1 MTDKIEQV
9 YNAYKADG
17 ATKAASLQQF
27 KNWMYG
33 DNYRRGIYNDLRE
46 QGANVGTFEHFSQ
59 ALGYRAKSNVAKAA
73 SNYVAPQKGYTIDTS
88 DYDPKVPNSIA
99 RVTAGDRQGVLD
111 ETYLQR
117 LNNKRT
123 RKVQGAVGIEKQ
135 TGAQQN
141 IGFDEKNRLK
151 ITRDDYKPLY
161 RKKGKGFNSETMT
174 DLGNGVVAD
183 YSADDETGS
192 TLSIPRTDKKLN
204 DDVSRAAE
212 ELNKQIVEENA
223 KKIDAK
229 NAEAWGNELKGS
241 QIGSAAGG
249 ELMGLSIVK
258 SANQKY
264 GSSASAK
271 EVLQQIVN
279 GFVSDRAKQLVAKK
293 ASQLGVE
300 PDALWQQMLYG
311 VEKAVRDRYVEREMP
326 KNDFEYVMRGISNSI
341 IGNMGKRMAL
351 GAGDRDIISEGEQK
365 YADLVE
371 KRANEQGLWS
381 GASAAKYGNIA
392 TGMATDALAFAGAG
406 KAAGATMDIVG
417 KGLNIIT
424 KTPLGKS
431 LLGRV
436 VGTSAS
442 ELTKKYGA
450 EGAARILNFVGNN
463 QSVVGTLLTNGLKG
477 TVQSGLTLGNY
488 GAVQYMTGEGYDKLA
503 KGEGGWWAGLGD
515 SYWGQ
520 FKTGLKFGAVG
531 AVGGAVGRGVGIT
544 GTEASILQKVK
555 HGLTKATVSTGA
567 FVAESLAFRTDQMAE
582 EWARDNKIDFVDNL
596 VQGACENLT
605 IKLSGGHLG
614 QFRPKNI
621 IRGMLMSGK
630 DARITLNDAEKR
642 EFLSNTNAKSFQAA
656 CEALNPDHKTE
667 AERGEEGNKKSSFG
681 DGEKNDAVDKM
692 KNFLED
698 PNISLRTRQKVA
710 AALGGVISKSV
721 PRVTMTSITPNG
733 KGKYTVKS
741 YSRDNEL
748 LSVDE
753 FNSKEKA
760 EAKKQEIL
768 DRRADTDFK
777 NKYVGAMHNLTQ
789 EDKKWV
795 LEEAAKELGYSS
807 VAEWEVYNALDKA
820 RGEDNPEKQKEVVER
835 KMAERRGMR
844 AKAVL
849 DIQREVNEEYGVD
862 IDEVMGK
869 DPTIRKRNERGAI
882 EEFSRRLNE
891 VVVDKD
897 DAEQQAEIASQSGAE
912 IAEQADVNN
921 SEEFT
926 EASKQVNDRLNA
938 ATGTWMEIVKNN
950 PDIEDYMKNN
960 PDTDIMEMRE
970 MFGDEVADAYLELS
984 NAQAAKDGF
993 MNQTGQKIEAE
1004 VQSQVTQSIFQG
1016 KINGEEDKENV
1027 YLLTAGNG
1035 QSWTL
1040 VGGDVEIGEYG
1051 SVKVKDDGGVAIV
1064 RDENGNTVQLTN
1076 LEGLKAQRISL
1087 EEYSN
1092 TIRTTLQEQKTQEI
1106 QASERQL
1113 QTGKQSETPQAPKQP
1128 NKPSEPEPSDN
1139 GEGRAKGPVYK
1150 VDYDHPEKSIY
1161 VEDKVDGS
1169 EEVESKFGEKE
1180 GKWDKAGGV
1189 WDRLNGWGEKNGLY
1203 YYKYNN
1209 VSNGYRVLW
1218 FKDKPSEEQK
1228 KLIARIID
1236 VVNSAN
1242 GYGYSRIAND
1252 ILNVLSGK
1260 TLSDDVKD
1268 AVIDCE
1274 QVRKEI
1280 ISKNPITEEEIEK
1293 WGEYDGVDEF
1303 AKEENRTIRL
1313 AIDYLRGDKIGED
1326 ARSAYCNVVQ
1336 PRSLYKGT
1344 PQGDADNKGATNK
1357 GRPSRL
1363 DRRINI
1369 DKRKEDGEHNFYG
1382 DKSTNS
1388 TRDFDDRIESEYLDD
1403 YKGVVDND
1411 GYYVV
1416 EGNHHIC
1423 LGYQVDKSGHGYAN
1437 LDIRLW
1443 RKPTQAEIDEIIT
1456 QYNNGELNGSGEEI
1470 AKRVDAIMNTPDSLL
1485 RDGYKEYVES
1495 PKGGNPPAD
1504 GNNPPKGGNPP
1515 ADGGEKMQFRDGTDV
1530 PMTEDGEPDFGKMTP
1545 EHGAELYKDTFGDDA
1560 EKMVDDEVKV
1570 AEKELKVA
1578 ERMKISGKSWSEK
1591 TASKKAKDAAIEAA
1605 RKKLEQANAIKKAM
1619 TAQKIADGMGNNGV
1633 GEVGQDGDTNERT
1646 ARAKQRFETAPK
1658 AKGRHGSITLPS
1670 GEEIDGTYYVV
1681 SADGLTPT
1689 HDPFNHFGKHPD
1701 APVDTEGRTL
1711 NDRDYEHDGEAQNT
1725 VLKHG
1730 SEYNG
1735 LAVDNVPVVLS
1746 NGLVV
1751 SGNERT
1757 MAGQIAAKN
1766 GTDKAYNEK
1775 LRKNAEGYGIKPE
1788 ELDGIEN
1795 GRLIF
1800 VPDKDM
1806 PYTTETFRK
1815 FNKPTEKRQGG
1826 TETAIANSKT
1836 LKPEE
1841 IGAIISEI
1849 EGSGSLEALF
1859 NNPKATTDLFKTLV
1873 EKGVIGQNEIAG
1885 YVDDQGKIS
1894 VEGKE
1899 LVKNLLI
1906 GAVFK
1911 PETIRMMGNDS
1922 ALKTKVVSGIRAI
1935 TENMKLGEYSLKEE
1949 IDEAVKLLAEA
1960 RSHNMKVDELL
1971 RQQDAFGQNASER
1984 YSNMA
1989 QAIAQALEGS
1999 TTLFRD
2005 LVREYNDVA
2014 SQRNTGEGNLFGEAQ
2029 SKEDFVKEF
2038 VESSRILKE
2047 NSLKTYGTEEE
2058 HPEGKGEDNVPN
2070 NAEPAKEGEGKRSA
2084 GAAKQ
2089 AAGRGVKKGEQPE
2102 HPAGGE
2108 TPTYEKTAREK
2119 YIEEHPITEEQ
2130 IDATDAS
2137 DARKEAAK
2145 SYLRGEDD
2153 SSLAKAAYRSVY
2165 SKIKTDKPDKPSEP
2179 PASGG
2184 GAVTEGP
2191 ESQAPTKP
2199 NKHRERRNVSREP
2212 EGESKPKGGKER
2224 KPQSEAPAG
2233 AKEKLS
2239 RIKAIEAR
2247 LKAAKSKGKE
2257 DDSPFDFYNV
2267 DVLTDEQND
2276 IMLEYIEA
2284 GADLSYELLKDGA
2297 VKSKEDF
2304 KNFMRENL
2312 GEGLKDAT
2320 GYSDKDVDDLFED
2333 LWNWKYKNPETKE
2346 TKRISDWAKD
2356 FGVTDNEPIN
2366 NENNE
2371 EEGNKVGTGNV
2382 VVEKPKGSIPKPG
2395 GAGNGGGAV
2404 EPTNGHGSAG
2414 NDSGTSRNGNG
2425 GHYRP
2430 SARHTANERG
2440 GENNGTLQGGTKS
2453 GENGAELPHGGGGS
2467 KGANSSG
2474 KTGDVLPGV
2483 GRNALASIEKE
2494 KVPYQSPSDPWNKHA
2509 IGSVIP
2515 SGIASSVKK
2524 AFDKL
2529 VKEVKKN
2536 VTDFVRDELGY
2547 SSNEEMF
2554 GGLSSEQV
2562 DSVALAIHSMKKGKS
2577 FIIGDQTGVG
2587 KGRQAASLIRWAKKN
2602 GKKVI
2607 FVTESSK
2614 LFSDMYGDIQ
2624 DIGSE
2629 YMPFTINNDAEA
2641 NITDR
2646 NGKVVVR
2653 HPNAQTL
2660 NALFKS
2666 GTYELPK
2673 DRNGK
2678 QYDLLMMT
2686 YTQGS
2691 VTDKDKLEWI
2701 RQYAK
2706 DAIIVMDESHN
2717 ASGAS
2722 TRGKF
2727 FSELIDNAAG
2737 VTFLSATYAKRPD
2750 NMMIYAQRSSLA
2762 DVNMSR
2768 RALIEAI
2775 KQYGV
2780 PMQEILAD
2788 GLFGS
2793 GEMIRR
2799 ERDMT
2804 GVKTKWLK
2812 PEEMYDKA
2820 SMDKTRHTSDKT
2832 MELVNNIIDFQR
2844 TYVNPIVAAYEKE
2857 LAQQNA
2863 TAAKMGAPM
2872 IHYANTSYA
2881 SQVSNIVN
2889 LTVYGLKA
2897 KKAAEM
2903 AIEQIKAGKKPVI
2916 AVENT
2921 MGSYVNDIEGS
2932 VASADFGRIFDKGI
2946 KFALRYTMFQTAK
2959 GADGQY
2965 RKVKGSEQVFDAYDE
2980 LPDAGRRALDLIRKQ
2995 IETYLGDTNIE
3006 QLSLS
3011 PIDMVKRM
3019 IAEAGYN
3026 CGEITGRTKQ
3036 LVKNEDGSYSAAS
3049 LSIKKKEAANRFNG
3063 GSAEAPLPENEQYDA
3078 LILNTAGATGISL
3091 HASAKFGNTKQRTM
3105 IILQPSRDV
3114 NTEVQMRG
3122 RIDRTGQLHRGE
3134 YYYLTSPV
3142 PAEQK
3147 SIMMLKQKLASLD
3160 ANSVGTEEVSSN
3172 RVEAED
3178 MDNKYGNEVAKEF
3191 LLDHLSDINNQLE
3204 TGQCLTFDNK
3214 TRSWVAPDNLL
3225 YGLLKGIQR
3234 LDCETQEFVI
3244 NELATRYKDKIDYLN
3259 QNGINDLK
3267 STTLNLEAVTDTSEI
3282 FIKGKDEKSPNVFA
3296 HNTKIERV
3304 EVNVLKKP
3312 LRSSDMQDRIKK
3324 YGAYDEN
3331 GKLDPT
3337 YSDGIDQSLEEY
3349 RRARIG
3355 ERQKKLD
3362 AALDALVEKQKEIYP
3377 KNEAETD
3384 EEYEAR
3390 MQRVPAVKEMKQ
3402 KNENTINQLRTDLGK
3417 QASAVS
3423 KAAIYLKPGMPC
3435 FVPLTDAIDE
3445 GAAMSYGRFLGFEKS
3460 KDGNPRSYK
3469 AVFAVKDSRAVIS
3482 ISCVNSEQVIRNI
3495 IENSRDMELREIT
3508 KNKDTGDQYS
3518 WYEPEYQKTVD
3529 TWWDSKIPKNTNRQH
3544 RYMITGNILQAC
3556 GSLGK
3561 YKGQIVT
3568 FTRRNPETGE
3578 VTLERGMLLA
3588 ENFDPEN
3595 FKVRTAV
3602 TKNDVWNRYDEIE
3615 DKASNITA
3623 SRQGDTL
3630 VVTFKKQKGEKLVN
3644 HPVLQDTEL
3653 AAIALKAGDGTA
3665 YSKGRNTISM
3675 SFAEKNA
3682 EKALELL
3689 YKNHSFTKEKYFV
3702 MPDSKDKPDRIVR
3715 TDKPAKEVIE
3725 ELKAKYGRSKWEV
3738 AENINRML
3746 KRYRMDVNNE
3756 ELKSKIA
3763 EAVQLRQAYYR
3774 EEYAQGSIS
3783 KLGWEVLIYD
3793 ERIRQLSDQMEN
3805 AESDAALR
3813 DYKQARER
3821 IYNIRAAVIEEIESR
3836 GEGKGTPLHLEQGQ
3850 WTAKKAKDLFDKL
3863 NTDEESK
3870 RIMDKVFEKIKDLE
3884 IQVVLNEKIESS
3896 VGGRAAGNV
3905 IEYNWKYLN
3914 AEYLPDQAKANTIL
3928 HEMIHTVT
3936 AYADHL
3942 VEQGMEHMLKP
3953 EMVEAINDLHS
3964 ILNAIKDQDIFK
3976 HDGARQYGLAN
3987 VREMLAEAGSNESFR
4002 ADLKKAGLWTRMLDG
4017 ILRFFGIERSGA
4029 KKTNAY
4035 DSVMTRLEDLI
4046 EGFNEDTW
4054 RKTYAGTMYGGYSEQ
4069 KHTPSSVRFRTSEE
4083 LNNEYGDRWA
4093 NEQTNED
4100 GRHTTQVK
4108 NTINSYKK
4116 FGDWVKKDSSG
4127 KHVDVLDASSGLGL
4141 GTQWM
4146 RENGMTVDDVEPFPS
4161 RDREKPTFESYDAID
4176 KKYDYIISNAVLNVI
4191 PDDWR
4196 ANVLHDMA
4204 SKLKDGGKLVI
4215 NVRGAQSIKAQGTEG
4230 KTRITLDDPSE
4241 ILVLR
4246 PDGSIKA
4253 YQKGFTKEELKKWC
4267 EKELGNGYSVEIA
4280 NNKNAGGSYDTAV
4293 VVTKNNGNVR
4303 YRKIFLKEGETE
4315 ESKRAWKAWKVG
4327 KGLSTEVRIE
4337 HFASDVENPEVRAAL
4352 ERGEKVKG
4360 WYDIK
4365 TGKVHLYYP
4374 NITDKYD
4381 AQKTVVHEVIGHK
4394 GMRGL
4399 LGEEGYKDMMRR
4411 IYTHMSDAEVSEV
4424 NRRMMQNGWDF
4435 YTAMD
4440 EYVADKAEDTVW
4452 NPEAASLWENVR
4464 HYVTEAI
4471 QKAGYRI
4478 TPNVNDVKY
4487 WLWESKRGLK
4497 GGGAYT
4503 EMKRS
4508 SLLWKLDN
4516 TKPSL
4521 EEMISEDY
4529 KPGET
4534 HDSEKEEAIR
4544 YRKDTLDPQKDDT
4557 PLQSGTKTAIE
4568 TELASKGSKRIECW
4582 VDDKHGLKVVQ
4593 QHLGEGIKGGLDASI
4608 DPYHGAIAQSSIVR
4622 EKQHQLQNG
4631 EIKKMDDEIRNC
4643 TLKLG
4648 GGRRAYE
4655 DLNIYAYVKSG
4666 LERNRVLYVRD
4677 VAGRVDQQ
4685 VQKINKEIVKANPK
4699 MGKLTIKGVEEYRD
4713 VFHAEKSQLDADL
4726 RAGKI
4731 NMHQYCDKMDKF
4743 IADHRFNYDGIA
4755 EHAPYIDELNKW
4767 YEENVAQ
4774 KYDPDTNDYSGIMS
4788 IEQFQVNGGTPNDAL
4803 IDHVM
4808 QIENTLGKESVDKLW
4823 DSVNGV
4829 TSVSLKNSYEYQN
4842 IDKAAYN
4849 RASSMFTFYLPM
4861 RGWKA
4866 DTMEDSYTY
4875 MRAGL
4880 GSKGGSELRHAKG
4893 RTTLASSPFGT
4904 ACSLANNSISRGED
4918 NRNKQRLYRLVYRW
4932 IKEHTTTDNEGNSRL
4947 TEEAPV
4953 MISDVWYEKR
4963 SDPATGDE
4971 YWEAVSPDIK
4981 PGDSPAEI
4989 RSKVENFQAT
4999 MEAAEALGNAKRTAQ
5014 HGVFDK
5020 HFDINA
5026 HKDEHIV
5033 YVNIGGRQKM
5043 IIFPGNPRAA
5053 QAINGDLKSDKGT
5066 SKLMRGM
5073 AAMFTSYNITFS
5085 ATNTSRD
5092 TVFANNNVAVR
5103 ESREYWLKFTNNQ
5116 RALLGG
5122 MIKGILALNAP
5133 KLRGAYFEMW
5143 NRYKNGVPPRNER
5156 ERYFKEF
5163 MENGGKTGF
5172 VTTKTIK
5179 DFETAIRKNAT
5190 EKRPFGVGA
5199 KEIFKAVPDIIEA
5212 MNERA
5217 ENLNRFAAY
5226 LTSRQVG
5233 RSIMRSVQDAKEV
5246 STNFNRRG
5254 AGSATFKDDIDAGKW
5269 EKFNGWLYDHSKSC
5283 YLFFNAGMQSLALL
5297 SYNIKHHPVRTAAY
5311 TVAVPMI
5318 FSSAIV
5324 PLVNAFLATS
5334 VWGEDDGDVYS
5345 NLPEWD
5351 RRNNLCLY
5359 AGKGKWVKVPLPI
5372 EIRAFYGLGDC
5383 ALGMI
5388 NGNYESTKTP
5398 AVDVLSQL
5406 TQALPLDFMG
5416 EGGDAIGAMLPDVM
5430 KPGYH
5435 IVSNKDW
5442 TGKPLYKRSRWNTYE
5457 PEWQKQF
5464 KGEAEWEVEASKWLN
5479 EMTGGGD
5486 HVKGWADGMWT
5497 TNPAVWDE
5505 IVSGYLGGAGS
5516 DAGRFVKLGSRAA
5529 TGNWE
5534 DFSVREI
5541 PMVRALYSTPT
5552 ERTQYYRVTNKY
5564 GKYKEQSAKYEH
5576 DLKSWGKSDNPMDKA
5591 HFYRDMN
5598 ERVPELKQMF
5608 EIKKAEAKLKVQLN
5622 IANNEEMPD
5631 DVRKKAQMKAYQIK
5645 QDVVKKIEAGL

>member
-1 MTDKIEQV
+1 MADKITEV

-33 DNYRRGIYNDLRE
+33 DNYRRGIYNDLKK

-73 SNYVAPQKGYTIDTS
+73 SNYVAPQAQMPEGWGEMNLNALPTGVPGERTKAPEYKNKEAVKNIAEVDKAMRGQKSEAETFV
-88 DYDPKVPNSIA
+88 PK
-99 RVTAGDRQGVLD
+99 
-111 ETYLQR
+111 
-117 LNNKRT
+117 
-123 RKVQGAVGIEKQ
+123 
-135 TGAQQN
+135 
-141 IGFDEKNRLK
+141 LK
-151 ITRDDYKPLY
+151 KKPKYANPL
-161 RKKGKGFNSETMT
+161 GES
-174 DLGNGVVAD
+174 DLGNGYVLD
-183 YSADDETGS
+183 YTSTDPNTGEKTLHAGRKVNDD
-192 TLSIPRTDKKLN
+192 LDRAAQKLN
-204 DDVSRAAE
+204 RE
-212 ELNKQIVEENA
+212 IVENA
-223 KKIDAK
+223 AKGIDAK
-229 NAEAWGNELKGS
+229 NAEAWRDELKGS

-249 ELMGLSIVK
+249 DLMGLSIVK

-264 GSSASAK
+264 GSSASMK
-271 EVLQQIVN
+271 EVLQQISN
-279 GFVSDRAKQLVAKK
+279 GYLSDETQKLVAAK
-293 ASQLGVE
+293 AQQLGVDPE
-300 PDALWQQMLYG
+300 VLWQKMLPSIG
-311 VEKAVRDRYVEREMP
+311 QTVRDRYVEREMP
-326 KNDFEYVMRGISNSI
+326 KTDFEYAMRGISNSI

-365 YADLVE
+365 YGEDVE
-371 KRANEQGLWS
+371 RRANEQGLWS
-381 GASAAKYGNIA
+381 SASAAKYGNIA
-392 TGMATDALAFAGAG
+392 TGMATDALTFAGAG
-406 KAAGATMDIVG
+406 KVAGATMNAVG
-417 KGLNIIT
+417 RGLNIIT

-463 QSVVGTLLTNGLKG
+463 QSIVGTLLTNGLKG

-503 KGEGGWWAGLGD
+503 KGEDGWWAGLGD

-544 GTEASILQKVK
+544 GTEASMLQKVK
-555 HGLTKATVSTGA
+555 HGLAKATVSTGA

-582 EWARDNKIDFVDNL
+582 EWARDNKINFVDNL

-614 QFRPKNI
+614 QFKPKNI
-621 IRGMLMSGK
+621 IRGMLISGK

-642 EFLSNTNAKSFQAA
+642 EFLSNTNATSFQAA
-656 CEALNPDHKTE
+656 CEALNPDHRMK
-667 AERGEEGNKKSSFG
+667 AEKGEEGDKESSAG

-710 AALGGVISKSV
+710 AALGGVVSKSV
-721 PRVTMTSITPNG
+721 PRATMISVTPNG

-741 YSRDNEL
+741 YSKDNEL

-753 FNSKEKA
+753 FSSEEKA
-760 EAKKQEIL
+760 EAKRQEII
-768 DRRADTDFK
+768 DRRADRDFK

-789 EDKKWV
+789 EDEKWV
-795 LEEAAKELGYSS
+795 LEEAAKELGYGS

-820 RGEDNPEKQKEVVER
+820 RGEDNSEKQQEVVDR
-835 KMAERRGMR
+835 KIAERRGMR

-849 DIQREVNEEYGVD
+849 DIQREVNEKYGVD
-862 IDEVMGK
+862 IDKIMDK
-869 DPTIRKRNERGAI
+869 DPTIRKANERAAI
-882 EEFSRRLNE
+882 EEFSRRLDE

-897 DAEQQAEIASQSGAE
+897 DAEQQAEMANQSGAE

-938 ATGTWMEIVKNN
+938 ATDAWMEIVKNN

-960 PDTDIMEMRE
+960 PDADIMEMRE

-993 MNQTGQKIEAE
+993 MNQTGRKIEEE
-1004 VQSQVTQSIFQG
+1004 VQSQVAQSIFQG

-1027 YLLTAGNG
+1027 YLLTAENG

-1040 VGGDVEIGEYG
+1040 VGGDVEIAEDG
-1051 SVKVKDDGGVAIV
+1051 SVKVKEDGGVAIV
-1064 RDENGNTVQLTN
+1064 RDENGNTVQLTD
-1076 LEGLKAQRISL
+1076 LEGLKAQRIPI
-1087 EEYSN
+1087 EEYEN

-1113 QTGKQSETPQAPKQP
+1113 PVGKQPEASQESKQP
-1128 NKPSEPEPSDN
+1128 KRASESEPDN
-1139 GEGRAKGPVYK
+1139 NDEDRTKGPVYE
-1150 VDYDHPEKSIY
+1150 VDYEHPEKSIY
-1161 VEDKVDGS
+1161 VKVEDNSGKEDS
-1169 EEVESKFGEKE
+1169 LFGGENDKWEK
-1180 GKWDKAGGV
+1180 ASGV
-1189 WDRLNGWGEKNGLY
+1189 WNKPNGWGEKNGLY
-1203 YYKYNN
+1203 YYKYD
-1209 VSNGYRVLW
+1209 YTTDTCRVLW
-1218 FKDKPSEEQK
+1218 LKDKPSEEQK
-1228 KLIARIID
+1228 KLIAHIID
-1236 VVNSAN
+1236 VVNSVN
-1242 GYGYSRIAND
+1242 DYEYTRTAND

-1260 TLSDDVKD
+1260 PLSDDIKD
-1268 AVIDCE
+1268 AAKDCE

-1280 ISKNPITEEEIEK
+1280 ISEYPITEEEIQE
-1293 WGEYDGVDEF
+1293 WADSEIAYDYA
-1303 AKEENRTIRL
+1303 AKQWNHTRGL

-1326 ARSAYCNVVQ
+1326 ARVAYVNVTQ
-1336 PRSLYKGT
+1336 ASNLYKGT
-1344 PQGDADNKGATNK
+1344 PQGDTNNKDAINK
-1357 GRPSRL
+1357 RRPSRL
-1363 DRRINI
+1363 DRCINI
-1369 DKRKEDGEHNFYG
+1369 DKRQEDGEHEFYG
-1382 DKSTNS
+1382 DDSTNTS
-1388 TRDFDDRIESEYLDD
+1388 RDYDNRIESEYFDKY
-1403 YKGVVDND
+1403 YKGVVDGD

-1416 EGNHHIC
+1416 RGNHHIC
-1423 LGYQVDKSGHGYAN
+1423 LGYQVDESGHGYAN

-1443 RKPTQAEIDEIIT
+1443 RKPTQAEIDKIT
-1456 QYNNGELNGSGEEI
+1456 ELYNNNELKGSGEEI
-1470 AKRVDAIMNTPDSLL
+1470 AKAVDDVMNTPDSVL
-1485 RDGYKEYVES
+1485 RGEEIPNEHEDNNPPVSNEPSNNE
-1495 PKGGNPPAD
+1495 PKGSEPE
-1504 GNNPPKGGNPP
+1504 GNNPPSGNPP
-1515 ADGGEKMQFRDGTDV
+1515 KPNEPEGGNAKEDEPGKGNEPGGNNGSETMKFRDGTDV
-1530 PMTEDGEPDFGKMTP
+1530 PMTEEGEPDFANMTP

-1560 EKMVDDEVKV
+1560 EKMVDDEVKT
-1570 AEKELKVA
+1570 AEKELKAA
-1578 ERMKISGKSWSEK
+1578 ERMKVSGNNWSEK
-1591 TASKKAKDAAIEAA
+1591 AASKKAKDEAVEAA
-1605 RKKLEQANAIKKAM
+1605 KAKLEQANAIKKAM
-1619 TAQKIADGMGNNGV
+1619 TAQTVTEGMGNKDS
-1633 GEVGQDGDTNERT
+1633 GEAEQGGDTNERT
-1646 ARAKQRFETAPK
+1646 ARAKERFDEAK
-1658 AKGRHGSITLPS
+1658 KVKGRHGSITLPN
-1670 GEEIDGTYYVV
+1670 GEEIEGTYYVV
-1681 SADGLTPT
+1681 SANGLTPT
-1689 HDPFNHFGKHPD
+1689 HDPFNGFGKHHD
-1701 APVDTEGRTL
+1701 APVDSEGRTL

-1725 VLKHG
+1725 VLKHS

-1757 MAGQIAAKN
+1757 MAGQLAAKN
-1766 GTDKAYNEK
+1766 GTDKAYTEK

-1788 ELDGIEN
+1788 DLDGIEN

-1815 FNKPTEKRQGG
+1815 FNKPTEKKQGA

-1836 LKPEE
+1836 LKPEDV
-1841 IGAIISEI
+1841 GAVISEI
-1849 EGSGSLEALF
+1849 DGSGSLEAFF

-1873 EKGVIGQNEIAG
+1873 EKGIIGQNEIAG
-1885 YVDDQGKIS
+1885 YVDDQGRIS

-1899 LVKNLLI
+1899 FVKNLLI
-1906 GAVFK
+1906 GAIFK

-1922 ALKTKVVSGIRAI
+1922 ALKTKVVNGIRAI
-1935 TENMKLGEYSLKEE
+1935 TENMKLGEYNLKEE

-1971 RQQDAFGQNASER
+1971 RQQDAFSENASEK

-1989 QAIAQALEGS
+1989 QALAQALEGN

-2005 LVREYNDVA
+2005 LMREYNKVA
-2014 SQRNTGEGNLFGEAQ
+2014 SQRDSGEGNLFGEKQ
-2029 SKEDFVKEF
+2029 SKEDFVREF
-2038 VESSRILKE
+2038 IETSRTLKE
-2047 NSLKTYGTEEE
+2047 NSIKTYGTEER
-2058 HPEGKGEDNVPN
+2058 HPEGKGRDNVPS
-2070 NAEPAKEGEGKRSA
+2070 NAEPAEEGKGNKPAA
-2084 GAAKQ
+2084 GGKL
-2089 AAGRGVKKGEQPE
+2089 AGRGVKNSEQP
-2102 HPAGGE
+2102 AGNEPPTHEE
-2108 TPTYEKTAREK
+2108 TGGTGTGEKTEREQ
-2119 YIEEHPITEEQ
+2119 YIEEHPMTEEQ
-2130 IDATDAS
+2130 IDAADAPER
-2137 DARKEAAK
+2137 RKNAAK
-2145 SYLRGEDD
+2145 KYLRGDD
-2153 SSLAKAAYRSVY
+2153 ESDIAKASYRSIFN
-2165 SKIKTDKPDKPSEP
+2165 KIKPDKPDKPSEP

-2184 GAVTEGP
+2184 GSAKEPTRE
-2191 ESQAPTKP
+2191 APAKP
-2199 NKHRERRNVSREP
+2199 SKPRNNQRASSEAK
-2212 EGESKPKGGKER
+2212 GEKKPKGREGQ
-2224 KPQSEAPAG
+2224 KPQASAAAE
-2233 AKEKLS
+2233 EKIS
-2239 RIKAIEAR
+2239 RLKAIEAR
-2247 LKAAKSKGKE
+2247 LKAAKGKGKNE
-2257 DDSPFDFYNV
+2257 DDDSPFDFYNI

-2284 GADLSYELLKDGA
+2284 GADLAYELLKDGT
-2297 VKSKEDF
+2297 VKSKEEF
-2304 KNFMRENL
+2304 KNFMRDNL

-2333 LWNWKYKNPETKE
+2333 LWRADYKDSETKE

-2366 NENNE
+2366 NENDE
-2371 EEGNKVGTGNV
+2371 KEGNKVDTGNV
-2382 VVEKPKGSIPKPG
+2382 VVEKPQGSVPVSG
-2395 GAGNGGGAV
+2395 GAENGGGKV
-2404 EPTNGHGSAG
+2404 EPANGHNS
-2414 NDSGTSRNGNG
+2414 SGTNTKESGNGNG
-2425 GHYRP
+2425 EQTGRNAGHK
-2430 SARHTANERG
+2430 AAERG
-2440 GENNGTLQGGTKS
+2440 GENNGTLPRGAGS
-2453 GENGAELPHGGGGS
+2453 GHPNGVLPHDGGGS

-2474 KTGDVLPGV
+2474 KTGDVLPDV
-2483 GRNALASIEKE
+2483 GRNALKDIEQE
-2494 KVPYQSPSDPWNKHA
+2494 KTPYQSPSDPDNKHA

-2515 SGIASSVKK
+2515 SGIASSLKK

-2529 VKEVKKN
+2529 VKEVKMN
-2536 VTDFVRDELGY
+2536 ITDFVRDELGY

-2554 GGLSSEQV
+2554 SGLSSEQV

-2614 LFSDMYGDIQ
+2614 LFSDMYSDMQ

-2660 NALFKS
+2660 DALFQSESK
-2666 GTYELPK
+2666 ELPTDK
-2673 DRNGK
+2673 NGR

-2686 YTQGS
+2686 YSQGS
-2691 VTDKDKLEWI
+2691 VTKQEKLDWI

-2706 DAIIVMDESHN
+2706 DAIIIMDESHN

-2768 RALIEAI
+2768 KALIEAI

-2804 GVKTKWLK
+2804 GVKTKWLS

-2820 SMDKTRHTSDKT
+2820 SIDKARHTSDKT

-2844 TYVNPIVAAYEKE
+2844 QYVKPIIAAFEKE
-2857 LAQQNA
+2857 VAQQNA
-2863 TAAKMGAPM
+2863 TAAKMGAPQ
-2872 IHYANTSYA
+2872 IHYDNTSYA

-2889 LTVYGLKA
+2889 LMVYGLKA

-2932 VASADFGRIFDKGI
+2932 VASADFGQVFDKGI
-2946 KFALRYTMFQTAK
+2946 KFALRYTMYQTAK
-2959 GADGQY
+2959 GDDGQY
-2965 RKVKGSEQVFDAYDE
+2965 HKVKNSEQILDAYEE
-2980 LPDAGRRALDLIRKQ
+2980 LSDAGRRALDRLRQ
-2995 IETYLGDTNIE
+2995 QVEEYLGDTSIE

-3011 PIDMVKRM
+3011 PIDMVKSM

-3036 LVKNEDGSYSAAS
+3036 LVKNEDGSYSAVP
-3049 LSIKKKEAANRFNG
+3049 LSIKKKEAASRFNG
-3063 GSAEAPLPENEQYDA
+3063 GSVDAPMSEKEQYDA
-3078 LILNTAGATGISL
+3078 LVLNVAGATGISL

-3178 MDNKYGNEVAKEF
+3178 MDNKYGNEVAKEL
-3191 LLDHLSDINNQLE
+3191 LLDHLNDINNQLE
-3204 TGQCLTFDNK
+3204 TGQCLTYDNK

-3244 NELATRYKDKIDYLN
+3244 NELAARYKDKIDYLN

-3267 STTLNLEAVTDTSEI
+3267 STALNLEAVTDVSEV
-3282 FIKGKDEKSPNVFA
+3282 FIKGKDDNSSNVFA
-3296 HNTKIERV
+3296 HDTNIERV

-3312 LRSSDMQDRIKK
+3312 LRSSDMQGRMKK
-3324 YGAYDEN
+3324 YGAYNEN
-3331 GKLDPT
+3331 GELNKA
-3337 YSDGIDQSLEEY
+3337 YSDDVDGSLEEY
-3349 RRARIG
+3349 RRARIA
-3355 ERQKKLD
+3355 ERQQKLD
-3362 AALDALVEKQKEIYP
+3362 AALEALIEKQKGIYP

-3390 MQRVPAVKEMKQ
+3390 IQRVPAVKEMKQ
-3402 KNENTINQLRTDLGK
+3402 KNENTINQLRTDVGK
-3417 QASAVS
+3417 QISAVG
-3423 KAAIYLKPGMPC
+3423 KAGIYLKPGMPC
-3435 FVPLTDAIDE
+3435 FVPLTDAIDD
-3445 GAAMSYGRFLGFEKS
+3445 GAAMSYGRFLGFEKA

-3482 ISCVNSEQVIRNI
+3482 ISCVNSEKVIDSI

-3508 KNKDTGDQYS
+3508 KNEDTGDQYS
-3518 WYEPEYQKTVD
+3518 WYEPEYQKAVD
-3529 TWWDSKIPKNTNRQH
+3529 AWWDAKIPKNTNRQY

-3595 FKVRTAV
+3595 FKTRVAV
-3602 TKNDVWNRYDEIE
+3602 TKDDVWNSHSEIK
-3615 DKASNITA
+3615 DDASKISV

-3630 VVTFKKQKGEKLVN
+3630 VVTFNRRGREKLVN
-3644 HPVLQDTEL
+3644 HPLFQDSEL
-3653 AAIALKAGDGTA
+3653 ADIALKKGDGTP
-3665 YSKGRNTISM
+3665 YSMGRNTVSM

-3702 MPDSKDKPDRIVR
+3702 MPDSKDRPDRIVR
-3715 TDKPAKEVIE
+3715 TGKPAKDVIE
-3725 ELKAKYGRSKWEV
+3725 ELRGKYGNTLWSVQNEISK
-3738 AENINRML
+3738 ML

-3756 ELKSKIA
+3756 ELKAKIA

-3774 EEYAQGSIS
+3774 EKYAAAPTSR
-3783 KLGWEVLIYD
+3783 LGWDVLIYED
-3793 ERIRQLSDQMEN
+3793 KIKEKTRDMEN
-3805 AESDAALR
+3805 AKDDAEMR
-3813 DYKQARER
+3813 RIKEEREGY
-3821 IYNIRAAVIEEIESR
+3821 YNVREAVLEEIESR
-3836 GEGKGTPLHLEQGQ
+3836 GEAKGTPLHLEQGQ
-3850 WTAKKAKDLFDKL
+3850 WTAKEAKDLFDKL
-3863 NTDEESK
+3863 NTDEESR
-3870 RIMDKVFEKIKDLE
+3870 RIMDKVFEKIKDLGMQ
-3884 IQVVLNEKIESS
+3884 IVLDEKIDST

-3964 ILNAIKDQDIFK
+3964 ILKAIENQDVFK
-3976 HDGARQYGLAN
+3976 HNGERQYGLFN

-4017 ILRFFGIERSGA
+4017 ILRFFGFERSGA

-4046 EGFNEDTW
+4046 EGFNEDAW
-4054 RKTYAGTMYGGYSEQ
+4054 RKTYAGSVYSEVR
-4069 KHTPSSVRFRTSEE
+4069 KTPRYSIGEPS
-4083 LNNEYGDRWA
+4083 GD
-4093 NEQTNED
+4093 
-4100 GRHTTQVK
+4100 
-4108 NTINSYKK
+4108 I
-4116 FGDWVKKDSSG
+4116 
-4127 KHVDVLDASSGLGL
+4127 
-4141 GTQWM
+4141 
-4146 RENGMTVDDVEPFPS
+4146 
-4161 RDREKPTFESYDAID
+4161 
-4176 KKYDYIISNAVLNVI
+4176 
-4191 PDDWR
+4191 
-4196 ANVLHDMA
+4196 
-4204 SKLKDGGKLVI
+4204 
-4215 NVRGAQSIKAQGTEG
+4215 
-4230 KTRITLDDPSE
+4230 
-4241 ILVLR
+4241 
-4246 PDGSIKA
+4246 
-4253 YQKGFTKEELKKWC
+4253 
-4267 EKELGNGYSVEIA
+4267 
-4280 NNKNAGGSYDTAV
+4280 
-4293 VVTKNNGNVR
+4293 R
-4303 YRKIFLKEGETE
+4303 YRKVYVLDKKSETYKQVEALTKAEKFGERLNTKVKIAY
-4315 ESKRAWKAWKVG
+4315 SKY
-4327 KGLSTEVRIE
+4327 
-4337 HFASDVENPEVRAAL
+4337 DVENPEVREAL
-4352 ERGEKVKG
+4352 ERGEKIKG
-4360 WYDIK
+4360 WYDTK
-4365 TGKVHLYYP
+4365 TGTVHLYQP

-4381 AQKTVVHEVIGHK
+4381 AQKTVAHEVIGHK

-4411 IYTHMSDAEVSEV
+4411 MYTHMSDADVSEV

-4497 GGGAYT
+4497 GGDAYT

-4534 HDSEKEEAIR
+4534 HDSEKGEAIR

-4568 TELASKGSKRIECW
+4568 TELASRGSKLTECW
-4582 VDDKHGLKVVQ
+4582 VDDKHGLKVLQ
-4593 QHLGEGIKGGLDASI
+4593 KHMGEGIKGGIDASI

-4677 VAGRVDQQ
+4677 AAGQVDRQ
-4685 VQKINKEIVKANPK
+4685 VQKINKEIAQADPN
-4699 MGKLTIKGVEEYRD
+4699 MSKLTIKGVEDYRD
-4713 VFHAEKSQLDADL
+4713 AFHAKKSQLDAEL

-4731 NMHQYCDKMDKF
+4731 DMHQYCDEMDKF
-4743 IADHRFNYDGIA
+4743 IADYRFNYDGVA

-4767 YEENVAQ
+4767 YDRNVAQ

-4788 IEQFQVNGGTPNDAL
+4788 IEQFQVNGGSPNNAL

-4808 QIENTLGKESVDKLW
+4808 QIENTLGKESVDNLW

-4829 TSVSLKNSYEYQN
+4829 TGASLRNSYEYQN
-4842 IDKAAYN
+4842 IDKAAYE
-4849 RASSMFTFYLPM
+4849 RASSMFSFYLPM
-4861 RGWKA
+4861 RGWKE
-4866 DTMEDSYTY
+4866 DTMEDVYSY
-4875 MRAGL
+4875 MRTD
-4880 GSKGGSELRHAKG
+4880 SSNKGGSELRHAKG

-4918 NRNKQRLYRLVYRW
+4918 NRNKQRLYRLAYRW
-4932 IKEHTTTDNEGNSRL
+4932 IKEHTTTDDEGNSRL

-4953 MISDVWYEKR
+4953 MVSDVWYEKQTN
-4963 SDPATGDE
+4963 PATGDE

-4981 PGDSPAEI
+4981 PDDSPAQI

-5014 HGVFDK
+5014 RGVYDK
-5020 HFDINA
+5020 HFDTNA
-5026 HKDEHIV
+5026 HKNEHVV

-5043 IIFPGNPRAA
+5043 IIFPGNPRPA

-5085 ATNTSRD
+5085 VTNTSRD

-5103 ESREYWLKFTNNQ
+5103 ESREYWQKFTNNQ
-5116 RALLGG
+5116 RVLLGG
-5122 MIKGILALNAP
+5122 MIKGTLALNIP
-5133 KLRGAYFEMW
+5133 KLRGAYYEMW
-5143 NRYKNGVPPRNER
+5143 NRYKNGLPPTNER
-5156 ERYFKEF
+5156 ERLFKEF

-5190 EKRPFGVGA
+5190 AKKPFGVSA

-5226 LTSRQVG
+5226 MTSRQVG

-5254 AGSATFKDDIDAGKW
+5254 AGSAAFKGDTEAGKLQN
-5269 EKFNGWLYDHSKSC
+5269 FQGWLYDHSKSC

-5324 PLVNAFLATS
+5324 PLVNAFLATT
-5334 VWGEDDGDVYS
+5334 VWGEDDDNVYS

-5359 AGKGKWVKVPLPI
+5359 AGKGKWVKIPLPI

-5383 ALGMI
+5383 ALGMM
-5388 NGNYESTKTP
+5388 NKDYESTKTP
-5398 AVDVLSQL
+5398 ALDVAGQL
-5406 TQALPLDFMG
+5406 TQILPLDFMG
-5416 EGGDAIGAMLPDVM
+5416 EGGDVIGSVLPDVM

-5435 IVSNKDW
+5435 VVANKDW
-5442 TGKPLYKRSRWNTYE
+5442 TGKPLYKKNQWNEYE

-5464 KGEAEWEVEASKWLN
+5464 KGEADWEVEASKWLN
-5479 EMTGGGD
+5479 KAFGGSD
-5486 HVKGWADGMWT
+5486 HVKGAVDNMWT

-5505 IVSGYLGGAGS
+5505 IINGYLGGAGS

-5541 PMVRALYSTPT
+5541 PMARALFTTPT
-5552 ERTQYYRVTNKY
+5552 ERTQYYRITNKY
-5564 GKYKEQSAKYEH
+5564 NKYKEQSKEYEH
-5576 DLKSWGKSDNPMDKA
+5576 NLKAWGKSDNPMEQA
-5591 HFYRDMN
+5591 HFHRDYL
-5598 ERVPELKQMF
+5598 EQVPEYKQMI
-5608 EIKKAEAKLKVQLN
+5608 EIKGAEIDLKVQRN
-5622 IANNEEMPD
+5622 IANDESLPD
-5631 DVRKKAQMKAYQIK
+5631 DVRKKAQLKAYNIQR
-5645 QDVVKKIEAGL
+5645 DVVNKIESGQ

>member
-1 MTDKIEQV
+1 MADKIEQV
-9 YNAYKADG
+9 YNAYKADN

-33 DNYRRGIYNDLRE
+33 DNYRRGIYNDLKK

-99 RVTAGDRQGVLD
+99 RVTEKDRQGVLD
-111 ETYLQR
+111 GTYLQR

-123 RKVQGAVGIEKQ
+123 RKVQGAVGIENQ
-135 TGAQQN
+135 TGAQQSV
-141 IGFDEKNRLK
+141 GFDKKKRLK

-161 RKKGKGFNSETMT
+161 RSKGKGFNPAIMT
-174 DLGNGVVAD
+174 DLGNGIVAD

-192 TLSIPRTDKKLN
+192 TLSLPRTDVKLS
-204 DDVSRAAE
+204 DDVNRAAE
-212 ELNKQIVEENA
+212 ELNKQIVEETA

-229 NAEAWGNELKGS
+229 NAEAWRNELKGS

-258 SANQKY
+258 GANQKY
-264 GSSASAK
+264 GSFASSK
-271 EVLQQIVN
+271 EVLQQIAK
-279 GFVSDRAKQLVAKK
+279 GYVSDKAKQLVAKK
-293 ASQLGVE
+293 AEQLGIE
-300 PDALWQQMLYG
+300 PDALWKQMLYG
-311 VEKAVRDRYVEREMP
+311 MEKTVRDRYVDLEMP
-326 KNDFEYVMRGISNSI
+326 KTDFEYAMRGISNSI
-341 IGNMGKRMAL
+341 IGSMGKRMAL

-365 YADLVE
+365 YADQVE

-406 KAAGATMDIVG
+406 KAAGATMNVLG
-417 KGLNIIT
+417 KGLNLIT

-431 LLGRV
+431 LIGRV

-463 QSVVGTLLTNGLKG
+463 KSLMGTLLTDGAKG
-477 TVQSGLTLGNY
+477 TLQSGLTLGNY
-488 GAVQYMTGEGYDKLA
+488 GIMQYTTGEGYDKLA
-503 KGEGGWWAGLGD
+503 KGEDGWWSGLID
-515 SYWGQ
+515 SYGEQ

-544 GTEASILQKVK
+544 GTEASMLQKVK

-567 FVAESLAFRTDQMAE
+567 FVAESLAFRSEQMAD
-582 EWARDNKIDFVDNL
+582 EWARDNKINFVDNL

-605 IKLSGGHLG
+605 IKLSGGHYG
-614 QFRPKNI
+614 QFKPKNI
-621 IRGMLMSGK
+621 LRGMLMNGK
-630 DARITLNDAEKR
+630 DSRIVLNDAEKK

-656 CEALNPDHKTE
+656 CEALNPDHRTKEELNGDKKTPLSGHN
-667 AERGEEGNKKSSFG
+667 ADGNPVS
-681 DGEKNDAVDKM
+681 KM
-692 KNFLED
+692 AKFLED

-710 AALGGVISKSV
+710 AALGGVVSKSV
-721 PRVTMTSITPNG
+721 PRATMIAVTPIE
-733 KGKYTVKS
+733 KGKYAVKT
-741 YSRDNEL
+741 YSKDNEL

-753 FNSKEKA
+753 FSNKEKA
-760 EAKKQEIL
+760 EAKQQEII
-768 DRRADTDFK
+768 DRRDDRDFK
-777 NKYVGAMHNLTQ
+777 NKYLGAMNNLSQ
-789 EDKKWV
+789 EDEKWI
-795 LEEAAKELGYSS
+795 LEKAAEDLGFSS
-807 VAEWEVYNALDKA
+807 VAEWNLTRALDKSNKE
-820 RGEDNPEKQKEVVER
+820 EDDKVFNEAFR
-835 KMAERRGMR
+835 KRMAERKGMR
-844 AKAVL
+844 AKTVL

-862 IDEVMGK
+862 LDKVMGK
-869 DPTIRKRNERGAI
+869 DPTLRKASERAAV
-882 EEFSRRLNE
+882 EEFSKRLNE
-891 VVVDKD
+891 VVVDKND
-897 DAEQQAEIASQSGAE
+897 GEQQAEMASQSGAE
-912 IAEQADVNN
+912 IAEQADINN

-926 EASKQVNDRLNA
+926 ESSKQVNDRLNA
-938 ATGTWMEIVKNN
+938 ATEAWMEIVKNN
-950 PDIEDYMKNN
+950 PDIEDYMKHN
-960 PDTDIMEMRE
+960 PDTDILEMRE
-970 MFGDEVADAYLELS
+970 LFGDEVADAYLELS

-993 MNQTGQKIEAE
+993 INQTGQKIEVE

-1027 YLLTAGNG
+1027 YLLTTENG

-1040 VGGDVEIGEYG
+1040 VGGDVEIGEDG
-1051 SVKVKDDGGVAIV
+1051 SVKVREDGGVAIA

-1076 LEGLKAQRISL
+1076 LEGLKAQRISIKDY
-1087 EEYSN
+1087 EN
-1092 TIRTTLQEQKTQEI
+1092 KIRTTLQEQKTREI
-1106 QASERQL
+1106 QASEGQL
-1113 QTGKQSETPQAPKQP
+1113 PVGKQPETPQVPKQP
-1128 NKPSEPEPSDN
+1128 NRPTESEPGGNEPKGIEPSGNEPPN
-1139 GEGRAKGPVYK
+1139 GE
-1150 VDYDHPEKSIY
+1150 
-1161 VEDKVDGS
+1161 
-1169 EEVESKFGEKE
+1169 
-1180 GKWDKAGGV
+1180 
-1189 WDRLNGWGEKNGLY
+1189 N
-1203 YYKYNN
+1203 
-1209 VSNGYRVLW
+1209 
-1218 FKDKPSEEQK
+1218 PS
-1228 KLIARIID
+1228 
-1236 VVNSAN
+1236 S
-1242 GYGYSRIAND
+1242 
-1252 ILNVLSGK
+1252 
-1260 TLSDDVKD
+1260 
-1268 AVIDCE
+1268 
-1274 QVRKEI
+1274 
-1280 ISKNPITEEEIEK
+1280 
-1293 WGEYDGVDEF
+1293 
-1303 AKEENRTIRL
+1303 
-1313 AIDYLRGDKIGED
+1313 
-1326 ARSAYCNVVQ
+1326 
-1336 PRSLYKGT
+1336 
-1344 PQGDADNKGATNK
+1344 
-1357 GRPSRL
+1357 
-1363 DRRINI
+1363 
-1369 DKRKEDGEHNFYG
+1369 
-1382 DKSTNS
+1382 
-1388 TRDFDDRIESEYLDD
+1388 
-1403 YKGVVDND
+1403 
-1411 GYYVV
+1411 
-1416 EGNHHIC
+1416 
-1423 LGYQVDKSGHGYAN
+1423 
-1437 LDIRLW
+1437 
-1443 RKPTQAEIDEIIT
+1443 
-1456 QYNNGELNGSGEEI
+1456 
-1470 AKRVDAIMNTPDSLL
+1470 
-1485 RDGYKEYVES
+1485 
-1495 PKGGNPPAD
+1495 
-1504 GNNPPKGGNPP
+1504 GNNPPANNEPLP
-1515 ADGGEKMQFRDGTDV
+1515 ADDKPESGNNPAGNNESETMKFRDGTDV
-1530 PMTEDGEPDFGKMTP
+1530 PMTEEGEPDFGKMTP

-1560 EKMVDDEVKV
+1560 EKMVNDEVKA
-1570 AEKELKVA
+1570 AEKELKNA
-1578 ERMKISGKSWSEK
+1578 EKMKVGGKSWSEK

-1605 RKKLEQANAIKKAM
+1605 KTKLERANAIKKAL
-1619 TAQKIADGMGNNGV
+1619 TTQTIAEGMGDNGA
-1633 GEVGQDGDTNERT
+1633 GEAEQGGNTNERT
-1646 ARAKQRFETAPK
+1646 ARAKQRFDSAPK
-1658 AKGRHGSITLPS
+1658 VKGRHGSITLPN
-1670 GEEIDGTYYVV
+1670 GEEIEGTYYVV

-1701 APVDTEGRTL
+1701 APVDQEGRTL

-1730 SEYNG
+1730 GEYNG

-1757 MAGQIAAKN
+1757 MAGQIAAKS
-1766 GTDKAYNEK
+1766 GTDKAYKEK

-1815 FNKPTEKRQGG
+1815 FNKPTEKKQGG

-1841 IGAIISEI
+1841 VGAIISEI
-1849 EGSGSLEALF
+1849 DGSGSLEAFF

-1935 TENMKLGEYSLKEE
+1935 TENMKLGKYNLKEE

-1971 RQQDAFGQNASER
+1971 RQQDAFGENASEK

-2005 LVREYNDVA
+2005 LVREYNDIA

-2047 NSLKTYGTEEE
+2047 NSLKTYGTEER
-2058 HPEGKGEDNVPN
+2058 HQEGERGNNVPS
-2070 NAEPAKEGEGKRSA
+2070 NAKPAKEGEGKEPT
-2084 GAAKQ
+2084 GAAKPTE
-2089 AAGRGVKKGEQPE
+2089 GGEVKKNEQPE
-2102 HPAGGE
+2102 HPAGEESPTHEETGE
-2108 TPTYEKTAREK
+2108 TGTKEKTEREK
-2119 YIEEHPITEEQ
+2119 YIEEHPMTEEQ
-2130 IDATDAS
+2130 IDATDAPE
-2137 DARKEAAK
+2137 ARKEAAK
-2145 SYLRGEDD
+2145 RYLSGEDE
-2153 SSLAKAAYRSVY
+2153 SGLAKASYRSVFN
-2165 SKIKTDKPDKPSEP
+2165 KIKSNKSDNPSEP

-2184 GAVTEGP
+2184 GATEEQPKG
-2191 ESQAPTKP
+2191 ETASKP
-2199 NKHRERRNVSREP
+2199 SKSKGKSEP
-2212 EGESKPKGGKER
+2212 KPKEGEKPKGKKDKNLKGTA
-2224 KPQSEAPAG
+2224 SG
-2233 AKEKLS
+2233 ARQEKLN
-2239 RIKAIEAR
+2239 KMKEIEAR
-2247 LKAAKSKGKE
+2247 LKAAKDKGKK

-2267 DVLTDEQND
+2267 EALTDEQND

-2284 GADLSYELLKDGA
+2284 GADLSYELLKDGT
-2297 VKSKEDF
+2297 VKSKEEF
-2304 KNFMRENL
+2304 KKFLNENL
-2312 GEGLKDAT
+2312 ADGLKDAT

-2333 LWNWKYKNPETKE
+2333 LWNWRYKDPETKE
-2346 TKRISDWAKD
+2346 TKLISDWAKD
-2356 FGVTDNEPIN
+2356 FGVTDNEPKN
-2366 NENNE
+2366 NENNGK
-2371 EEGNKVGTGNV
+2371 EEGNKVDTGNV
-2382 VVEKPKGSIPKPG
+2382 VVEKPKGSIPEPG
-2395 GAGNGGGAV
+2395 GAGNGGGTV
-2404 EPTNGHGSAG
+2404 ESANGRGSAG
-2414 NDSGTSRNGNG
+2414 ADSETSRNGNG
-2425 GHYRP
+2425 GHNRQ
-2430 SARHTANERG
+2430 SARHKPNERG
-2440 GENNGTLQGGTKS
+2440 GENNGTLQGGAKF
-2453 GENGAELPHGGGGS
+2453 GKRGAELPHDGGGS
-2467 KGANSSG
+2467 KGANSVG
-2474 KTGDVLPGV
+2474 KTGDVLPDV
-2483 GRNALASIEKE
+2483 GRNALASIEQE
-2494 KVPYQSPSDPWNKHA
+2494 KVPYQSPSDPGNKHA

-2515 SGIASSVKK
+2515 SGIALSVKK

-2547 SSNEEMF
+2547 SSDEEMF
-2554 GGLSSEQV
+2554 EGLSSEQV

-2629 YMPFTINNDAEA
+2629 YMPFTINNDTEA

-2646 NGKVVVR
+2646 TGKVVVR

-2660 NALFKS
+2660 EALFKS

-2673 DRNGK
+2673 DKKGK

-2686 YTQGS
+2686 YSQGS
-2691 VTDKDKLEWI
+2691 VAKKEKLEWI

-2706 DAIIVMDESHN
+2706 DAVVIMDESHN

-2722 TRGKF
+2722 TRGQF
-2727 FSELIDNAAG
+2727 FSEIIDNAAG

-2750 NMMIYAQRSSLA
+2750 NMAIYAQRSSLA
-2762 DVNMSR
+2762 DVNMPR
-2768 RALIEAI
+2768 KALIEAI
-2775 KQYGV
+2775 QQYGV

-2804 GVKTKWLK
+2804 GVKTKWMK

-2820 SMDKTRHTSDKT
+2820 SSEKARHTSDKT
-2832 MELVNNIIDFQR
+2832 MEIVNNIINFQR
-2844 TYVNPIVAAYEKE
+2844 AFVAPIVAEHEKE
-2857 LAQQNA
+2857 VAQQNVM
-2863 TAAKMGAPM
+2863 AAKMGAPT
-2872 IHYANTSYA
+2872 IHYDSTPYS

-2889 LTVYGLKA
+2889 LMVYGLKA

-2903 AIEQIKAGKKPVI
+2903 AIEQIKEGKKPVI

-2921 MGSYVNDIEGS
+2921 MGSYVNEIEDS
-2932 VASADFGRIFDKGI
+2932 VPDAGFGRIFEKGI
-2946 KFALRYTMFQTAK
+2946 KFSLRYTMSQSVMNEST
-2959 GADGQY
+2959 GQY
-2965 RKVKGSEQVFDAYDE
+2965 KKDKSTEQVFDAYEE
-2980 LPDAGRRALDLIRKQ
+2980 LPDAGRRTLDMIRQQ
-2995 IETYLGDTNIE
+2995 IEAYLGDTNIE

-3011 PIDMVKRM
+3011 PIDMVKNM

-3036 LVKNEDGSYSAAS
+3036 LVKNEDGSYSATS
-3049 LSIKKKEAANRFNG
+3049 LSIKKKDAASRFNG
-3063 GSAEAPLPENEQYDA
+3063 GSSEAKMPEKEQYDA
-3078 LILNTAGATGISL
+3078 LVLNVAGATGISL
-3091 HASAKFGNTKQRTM
+3091 HASAKFGNTKPRTM

-3134 YYYLTSPV
+3134 YYYLTSPI

-3178 MDNKYGNEVAKEF
+3178 MDNKYGNEAAKEL
-3191 LLDHLSDINNQLE
+3191 LLDHLNDINNQLE
-3204 TGQCLTFDNK
+3204 NGQCLTFNNK
-3214 TRSWVAPDNLL
+3214 TREWEAPDNLL

-3267 STTLNLEAVTDTSEI
+3267 STTMNLEAVTDVSET
-3282 FIKGKDEKSPNVFA
+3282 FIKGKDENSPNIFA
-3296 HNTKIERV
+3296 HNTNIERV
-3304 EVNVLKKP
+3304 EANVLKKP
-3312 LRSSDMQDRIKK
+3312 LRSSDMQSRMKK
-3324 YGAYDEN
+3324 YGVYDEN
-3331 GKLDPT
+3331 GKLDVTHP
-3337 YSDGIDQSLEEY
+3337 DKIDQSLAEY
-3349 RRARIG
+3349 KRAKLA
-3355 ERQKKLD
+3355 ERQQKLD
-3362 AALDALVEKQKEIYP
+3362 AALDTLVEKQKKIYP

-3390 MQRVPAVKEMKQ
+3390 IQQLPAVKEMKQ
-3402 KNENTINQLRTDLGK
+3402 KNENTINQFRTDLGK
-3417 QASAVS
+3417 QAAVVS
-3423 KAAIYLKPGMPC
+3423 KAGTYLKPGMPC
-3435 FVPLTDAIDE
+3435 FVPLTDALDN
-3445 GAAMSYGRFLGFEKS
+3445 GAAMSYGRFLGFEKG

-3482 ISCVNSEQVIRNI
+3482 IPCVNSEKVIAKI

-3508 KNKDTGDQYS
+3508 KNSDTGDQYS
-3518 WYEPEYQKTVD
+3518 WYEPEYQKAVD
-3529 TWWDSKIPKNTNRQH
+3529 AWWDAKIPKNTNRQH

-3578 VTLERGMLLA
+3578 ITLERGMLLA

-3595 FKVRTAV
+3595 FKVRTQV
-3602 TKNDVWNRYDEIE
+3602 TKEDVWNSHNEIK
-3615 DKASNITA
+3615 DDMSKISVR
-3623 SRQGDTL
+3623 RQGNTL
-3630 VVTFKKQKGEKLVN
+3630 VVTFKKQGSQKLAD
-3644 HPVLQDTEL
+3644 HPVFQDAEL
-3653 AAIALKAGDGTA
+3653 AGIALKAADGTA
-3665 YSKGRNTISM
+3665 YSKGKTSVSM

-3715 TDKPAKEVIE
+3715 TGKSAEEVIKD
-3725 ELKAKYGRSKWEV
+3725 LKGKYGNSLWRVED
-3738 AENINRML
+3738 EINRML

-3756 ELKSKIA
+3756 ELKGKIT

-3774 EEYAQGSIS
+3774 ERYTNMPTSR
-3783 KLGWEVLIYD
+3783 LGWEVLIY
-3793 ERIRQLSDQMEN
+3793 EQRMEQASRQMEN
-3805 AESDAALR
+3805 AETDEQMR
-3813 DYKQARER
+3813 DMKEER
-3821 IYNIRAAVIEEIESR
+3821 QKCYNIREAILEEIESR
-3836 GEGKGTPLHLEQGQ
+3836 GEAKGTSLHLEQGQ
-3850 WTAKKAKDLFDKL
+3850 WTAKDAKGLFDKL
-3863 NTDEESK
+3863 NTDKENQ
-3870 RIMDKVFEKIKDLE
+3870 RIMDKVFEKVKDLGM
-3884 IQVVLNEKIESS
+3884 QVVLDEKIDASI
-3896 VGGRAAGNV
+3896 GGRAAGNV

-3964 ILNAIKDQDIFK
+3964 ILDAIKDQEVFK
-3976 HDGARQYGLAN
+3976 HDGVKQYGLTN

-4002 ADLKKAGLWTRMLDG
+4002 TDLKKAGLWTRMLDG
-4017 ILRFFGIERSGA
+4017 ILRFFGFERSGA
-4029 KKTNAY
+4029 KKANAY
-4035 DSVMTRLEDLI
+4035 DSVMARLEGLI
-4046 EGFNEDTW
+4046 EGFDEDAW
-4054 RKTYAGTMYGGYSEQ
+4054 RKTYAGTVYGGYSEKRTDLQ
-4069 KHTPSSVRFRTSEE
+4069 PS
-4083 LNNEYGDRWA
+4083 GD
-4093 NEQTNED
+4093 
-4100 GRHTTQVK
+4100 
-4108 NTINSYKK
+4108 
-4116 FGDWVKKDSSG
+4116 
-4127 KHVDVLDASSGLGL
+4127 
-4141 GTQWM
+4141 
-4146 RENGMTVDDVEPFPS
+4146 
-4161 RDREKPTFESYDAID
+4161 
-4176 KKYDYIISNAVLNVI
+4176 
-4191 PDDWR
+4191 
-4196 ANVLHDMA
+4196 
-4204 SKLKDGGKLVI
+4204 
-4215 NVRGAQSIKAQGTEG
+4215 
-4230 KTRITLDDPSE
+4230 
-4241 ILVLR
+4241 
-4246 PDGSIKA
+4246 
-4253 YQKGFTKEELKKWC
+4253 
-4267 EKELGNGYSVEIA
+4267 
-4280 NNKNAGGSYDTAV
+4280 
-4293 VVTKNNGNVR
+4293 VR
-4303 YRKIFLKEGETE
+4303 YRKVYIINRDKTE
-4315 ESKRAWKAWKVG
+4315 EGKRFRGALKALESGEK
-4327 KGLSTEVRIE
+4327 LNTEVKIE
-4337 HFASDVENPEVRAAL
+4337 HFARDVENPEIRAAL
-4352 ERGEKVKG
+4352 ERGENVKG

-4365 TGKVHLYYP
+4365 TGEVHLYLP

-4381 AQKTVVHEVIGHK
+4381 ALKTAAHEVIGHK

-4411 IYTHMSDAEVSEV
+4411 MYTHMSDADVSEV

-4452 NPEAASLWENVR
+4452 NPEAASLWENIR
-4464 HYVTEAI
+4464 HYATEAI
-4471 QKAGYRI
+4471 QKAGCRI
-4478 TPNVNDVKY
+4478 IPSVNDVKY

-4497 GGGAYT
+4497 GGDAYT

-4508 SLLWKLDN
+4508 SLLWKLNN
-4516 TKPSL
+4516 TKTSL
-4521 EEMISEDY
+4521 EDMISEDY
-4529 KPGET
+4529 EANET
-4534 HDSEKEEAIR
+4534 HSSEKEEAIR

-4568 TELASKGSKRIECW
+4568 IELASKGSKRIECW

-4593 QHLGEGIKGGLDASI
+4593 QHLGEGITGGIDASI

-4622 EKQHQLQNG
+4622 EKQSHFQNT
-4631 EIKKMDDEIRNC
+4631 EMAKMNEEIRKC
-4643 TLKLG
+4643 TLALG
-4648 GGRRAYE
+4648 GGKQAYE

-4666 LERNRVLYVRD
+4666 LERNRVLFVRD
-4677 VAGRVDQQ
+4677 AAGKVDRQ
-4685 VQKINKEIVKANPK
+4685 VGKINKEIAKADPN
-4699 MGKLTIKGVEEYRD
+4699 MSRLTVKGVEEYRD
-4713 VFHAEKSQLDADL
+4713 TFHTMKSQLDAQL

-4731 NMHQYCDKMDKF
+4731 DMRQYCDKMDEF
-4743 IADHRFNYDGIA
+4743 IANYRFNYDGVA
-4755 EHAPYIDELNKW
+4755 EHAPCIDELNEW
-4767 YEENVAQ
+4767 YDKNVAQ
-4774 KYDPDTNDYSGIMS
+4774 KYDPNTNDYSGIMS
-4788 IEQFQVNGGTPNDAL
+4788 IEQFQVNGGSPNDAL

-4808 QIENTLGKESVDKLW
+4808 QTENTLGKENADKLW
-4823 DSVNGV
+4823 DTVNGV
-4829 TSVSLKNSYEYQN
+4829 TSLSLKNSYEYQN
-4842 IDKAAYN
+4842 IDKAAYD

-4866 DTMEDSYTY
+4866 ETMEDSYTY
-4875 MRAGL
+4875 MRAGF
-4880 GSKGGSELRHAKG
+4880 GSKGGSELKHAKG

-4904 ACSLANNSISRGED
+4904 ACSLAMNSIARGED
-4918 NRNKQRLYRLVYRW
+4918 NRNKQRLYRLAYRW
-4932 IKEHTTTDNEGNSRL
+4932 IKEHTTTDDEGNSRL

-4953 MISDVWYEKR
+4953 MISEVWYEKR
-4963 SDPATGDE
+4963 TDPVTGDE

-4981 PGDSPAEI
+4981 PDDSAAKI
-4989 RSKVENFQAT
+4989 RNKVEQFQTT
-4999 MEAAEALGNAKRTAQ
+4999 MEAAEKLGNAKRTAQ
-5014 HGVFDK
+5014 NGVYDK
-5020 HFDINA
+5020 HFDVNA
-5026 HKDEHIV
+5026 HKNEHIV

-5085 ATNTSRD
+5085 ITNTSRD

-5103 ESREYWLKFTNNQ
+5103 ESPKYWLKFTNNQ
-5116 RALLGG
+5116 RMLLGG
-5122 MIKGILALNAP
+5122 MARGMVALNTP
-5133 KLRGAYFEMW
+5133 KLRGAYYEMW
-5143 NRYKNGVPPRNER
+5143 NRYKNGEAPQNKR

-5172 VTTKTIK
+5172 VETKTIK
-5179 DFETAIRKNAT
+5179 DLENAIRKNAT
-5190 EKRPFGVGA
+5190 ESKAFGISA
-5199 KEIFKAVPDIIEA
+5199 KDIFKAVPDIVEA

-5226 LTSRQVG
+5226 LTSRQMG
-5233 RSIMRSVQDAKEV
+5233 RGIMRSVQDAKEV
-5246 STNFNRRG
+5246 STNFNRKG
-5254 AGSATFKDDIDAGKW
+5254 AGSAAYRGDDNATRA
-5269 EKFNGWLYDHSKSC
+5269 EKFQGWLHDHAKSC

-5311 TVAVPMI
+5311 TVAIPML
-5318 FSSAIV
+5318 FANAIV
-5324 PLVNAFLATS
+5324 PMANAWLAS
-5334 VWGEDDGDVYS
+5334 VYGEDDDDVYS

-5359 AGKGKWVKVPLPI
+5359 KGKGQWVKIPLPI

-5388 NGNYESTKTP
+5388 NKSYESTKTP
-5398 AVDVLSQL
+5398 AIDVLSQL

-5435 IVSNKDW
+5435 IIANKGW
-5442 TGKPLYKRSRWNTYE
+5442 TGKPLYKRNPWNTYE

-5464 KGEAEWEVEASKWLN
+5464 KGEADWEVEASKWLN

-5564 GKYKEQSAKYEH
+5564 NKYKEQSKEYEH
-5576 DLKSWGKSDNPMDKA
+5576 NLKAWGKSDDPLEKA
-5591 HFYRDMN
+5591 HFIRDN
-5598 ERVPELKQMF
+5598 HEQVPELRQMH
-5608 EIKKAEAKLKVQLN
+5608 EIKQAEKKLKVQRK
-5622 IANNEEMPD
+5622 IANNEKNSD
-5631 DVRKKAQMKAYQIK
+5631 KVRKEAQLKAYNIQR
-5645 QDVVKKIEAGL
+5645 DVVNKIESGL

>member
-1 MTDKIEQV
+1 MADKIEQV

-33 DNYRRGIYNDLRE
+33 DNYRRGIYNDLKK

-73 SNYVAPQKGYTIDTS
+73 SNYVAPQKGYTVDTS
-88 DYDPKVPNSIA
+88 DYDPIVPNSIA
-99 RVTAGDRQGVLD
+99 RVTEEDRRGVLD
-111 ETYLQR
+111 STYLQR

-123 RKVQGAVGIEKQ
+123 RKVQGSVGIDNQ
-135 TGAQQN
+135 TGAQQSV
-141 IGFDEKNRLK
+141 GFDKKKRLK

-161 RKKGKGFNSETMT
+161 RSKGKGFNPAIMT

-192 TLSIPRTDKKLN
+192 TLSLPRTDVKLS
-204 DDVSRAAE
+204 DDVNRAAE
-212 ELNKQIVEENA
+212 ELNKQIVEETA

-229 NAEAWGNELKGS
+229 NAEAWRNELKGS

-249 ELMGLSIVK
+249 DLMGLSIIK
-258 SANQKY
+258 EANQKY
-264 GSSASAK
+264 GSSASSK
-271 EVLQQIVN
+271 EVLQQIAK
-279 GFVSDRAKQLVAKK
+279 GYVSDKAKQLVAKK
-293 ASQLGVE
+293 AEQLGVE
-300 PDALWQQMLYG
+300 PDALWKQMLYG
-311 VEKAVRDRYVEREMP
+311 MGKTVRDRYVDLEMP
-326 KNDFEYVMRGISNSI
+326 KTDFEYAMRGISNSI
-341 IGNMGKRMAL
+341 IGSMGKRMAM

-365 YADLVE
+365 YADQVE

-406 KAAGATMDIVG
+406 KAAGATMNALG
-417 KGLNIIT
+417 KGLNLIT

-450 EGAARILNFVGNN
+450 EGAARILNFVGSNK
-463 QSVVGTLLTNGLKG
+463 SLMGTLLTDGAKG
-477 TVQSGLTLGNY
+477 TLQSGLTLGNY
-488 GAVQYMTGEGYDKLA
+488 GIMQYATVEGYDKLA
-503 KGEGGWWAGLGD
+503 KGEDGWWSGLVDNYGE
-515 SYWGQ
+515 Q

-544 GTEASILQKVK
+544 GTEASMLQKVK

-567 FVAESLAFRTDQMAE
+567 FVAESLAFRSEQMAD
-582 EWARDNKIDFVDNL
+582 EWARENKINFVDNL

-605 IKLSGGHLG
+605 IKLSGGHFG
-614 QFRPKNI
+614 QFKPRNI
-621 IRGMLMSGK
+621 IRGMLMNGK
-630 DARITLNDAEKR
+630 DSRIVLNDAEKK

-656 CEALNPDHKTE
+656 CEALNPDHRTKAELNGDKKTPLSGHD
-667 AERGEEGNKKSSFG
+667 ADGNPVS
-681 DGEKNDAVDKM
+681 KM
-692 KNFLED
+692 AKFLED
-698 PNISLRTRQKVA
+698 TNISLRTRQKVA
-710 AALGGVISKSV
+710 AALGGVVSKSV
-721 PRVTMTSITPNG
+721 PRAAMIAVTPIE
-733 KGKYTVKS
+733 KGKYAVKA
-741 YSRDNEL
+741 YSKDKEL

-753 FNSKEKA
+753 FSNKEKA
-760 EAKKQEIL
+760 EAKKQEII
-768 DRRADTDFK
+768 DRRDDRDFK
-777 NKYVGAMHNLTQ
+777 NKYLGAMNNLSQ
-789 EDKKWV
+789 EDGKWI
-795 LEEAAKELGYSS
+795 LEKAVEDLGFSS
-807 VAEWEVYNALDKA
+807 VAEWNLTRALDKS
-820 RGEDNPEKQKEVVER
+820 NKEENDKKYNEAIKKR
-835 KMAERRGMR
+835 MAERKGMR
-844 AKAVL
+844 AKTVL
-849 DIQREVNEEYGVD
+849 DIQREVNEKYGVD
-862 IDEVMGK
+862 LDKVMGK
-869 DPTIRKRNERGAI
+869 DPTLRKASERAAV
-882 EEFSRRLNE
+882 EEFSKRLDE
-891 VVVDKD
+891 VVVDKN
-897 DAEQQAEIASQSGAE
+897 DAEQQAEMASQSGAE
-912 IAEQADVNN
+912 IAEQADINN

-938 ATGTWMEIVKNN
+938 ATEAWMEIVKNN
-950 PDIEDYMKNN
+950 PDIEDYMKHN
-960 PDTDIMEMRE
+960 PDTDILEMRE
-970 MFGDEVADAYLELS
+970 LFGDEVADAYLELS

-993 MNQTGQKIEAE
+993 INQTGQKIEGE

-1027 YLLTAGNG
+1027 YLLTTENG

-1040 VGGDVEIGEYG
+1040 VGGDVEIDEDG
-1051 SVKVKDDGGVAIV
+1051 SVKVKEDGGVAIV
-1064 RDENGNTVQLTN
+1064 RDENGNTVQLAN
-1076 LEGLKAQRISL
+1076 LEGLKAQRIPIK
-1087 EEYSN
+1087 EYEN

-1106 QASERQL
+1106 QASEGQL
-1113 QTGKQSETPQAPKQP
+1113 PAGNQPETPQVPKQP
-1128 NKPSEPEPSDN
+1128 NRPTESEPSGDGDGKN
-1139 GEGRAKGPVYK
+1139 KGPVYK
-1150 VDYDHPEKSIY
+1150 VDYSHPEKSIHI
-1161 VEDKVDGS
+1161 
-1169 EEVESKFGEKE
+1169 EKE
-1180 GKWDKAGGV
+1180 SAGKKLVLGENNGGWKSAKGV
-1189 WDRLNGWGEKNGLY
+1189 WKEPDGWGEKKGLY
-1203 YYKYNN
+1203 YYKFTIPDGLKKGDTIVY
-1209 VSNGYRVLW
+1209 W

-1228 KLIARIID
+1228 KNIARLIT
-1236 VVNSAN
+1236 
-1242 GYGYSRIAND
+1242 YGRGKQITREVLDILSGNKLDRDTKELLDFLERRHESVLSSLPVTEDDINRIATGEKKSKRDLAIQYLKGYNMSADAYFAYLDIYRNTGDNRASLEFEGKPLPSTND
-1252 ILNVLSGK
+1252 
-1260 TLSDDVKD
+1260 
-1268 AVIDCE
+1268 
-1274 QVRKEI
+1274 
-1280 ISKNPITEEEIEK
+1280 
-1293 WGEYDGVDEF
+1293 
-1303 AKEENRTIRL
+1303 KEELNKEEPSSLNRRVYISTSG
-1313 AIDYLRGDKIGED
+1313 DYRG
-1326 ARSAYCNVVQ
+1326 ARIV
-1336 PRSLYKGT
+1336 
-1344 PQGDADNKGATNK
+1344 
-1357 GRPSRL
+1357 
-1363 DRRINI
+1363 
-1369 DKRKEDGEHNFYG
+1369 YG
-1382 DKSTNS
+1382 DKSCPWFFS
-1388 TRDFDDRIESEYLDD
+1388 IPSEPRLYMARDKNGYYTS
-1403 YKGVVDND
+1403 D
-1411 GYYVV
+1411 GYDLLVFS
-1416 EGNHHIC
+1416 
-1423 LGYQVDKSGHGYAN
+1423 VDKNGVNYHSRHGATSA
-1437 LDIRLW
+1437 ILW
-1443 RKPTQAEIDEIIT
+1443 RKPTFAEVNEIYKRYYDLPSDYT
-1456 QYNNGELNGSGEEI
+1456 YEDI
-1470 AKRVDAIMNTPDSLL
+1470 AKIIDDVMHTPDSILKGEG
-1485 RDGYKEYVES
+1485 DNPPKPNEDNPPSDDNPSKGSEPPSGNE
-1495 PKGGNPPAD
+1495 PKGNEPSGNEPSNGENPSS
-1504 GNNPPKGGNPP
+1504 GNNPPTNNEPLPSGDKPEGGNKP
-1515 ADGGEKMQFRDGTDV
+1515 AGNNESETMKFRDGTDV
-1530 PMTEDGEPDFGKMTP
+1530 PMTEEGEPDFGKMTP

-1560 EKMVDDEVKV
+1560 EKMVDDEVKA
-1570 AEKELKVA
+1570 AEKELKNA
-1578 ERMKISGKSWSEK
+1578 EKMKVGGKSWSEK

-1605 RKKLEQANAIKKAM
+1605 KTKLERANAIKKVL
-1619 TAQKIADGMGNNGV
+1619 TAQAVAEGMGDNGA
-1633 GEVGQDGDTNERT
+1633 GEAEQGGDTNERT
-1646 ARAKQRFETAPK
+1646 ARAKQRFDSAPK
-1658 AKGRHGSITLPS
+1658 VKGRHGSITLPN
-1670 GEEIDGTYYVV
+1670 GEEIEGTYYVV

-1701 APVDTEGRTL
+1701 APVDQEGRTL

-1730 SEYNG
+1730 GEYNG

-1766 GTDKAYNEK
+1766 GTDKAYKDK

-1788 ELDGIEN
+1788 ELDGIKN
-1795 GRLIF
+1795 GRLVF

-1815 FNKPTEKRQGG
+1815 FNKPTEKKQGG

-1841 IGAIISEI
+1841 VGAIISEI
-1849 EGSGSLEALF
+1849 DGSGSLEAFF

-1935 TENMKLGEYSLKEE
+1935 TENMKLGEYNLKEE

-1971 RQQDAFGQNASER
+1971 RQQDAFGENASEK

-2005 LVREYNDVA
+2005 LVREYNDIA

-2047 NSLKTYGTEEE
+2047 NSLKTYGTEER
-2058 HPEGKGEDNVPN
+2058 HQEGEGGNNVPS
-2070 NAEPAKEGEGKRSA
+2070 NAKPAKEGEGKEPT
-2084 GAAKQ
+2084 GAAQ
-2089 AAGRGVKKGEQPE
+2089 PAAGRGVKKNEQPE
-2102 HPAGGE
+2102 HTAGEESPTHEE
-2108 TPTYEKTAREK
+2108 TGKTGTKEKTEREK
-2119 YIEEHPITEEQ
+2119 YIEEHPMTEEQ
-2130 IDATDAS
+2130 IDATDAPE
-2137 DARKEAAK
+2137 ARKEAAK
-2145 SYLRGEDD
+2145 SYLRGEDE
-2153 SSLAKAAYRSVY
+2153 SGLAKASYRSVFN
-2165 SKIKTDKPDKPSEP
+2165 KIKSNKPDEPIEP

-2184 GAVTEGP
+2184 GASEEQPKGETA
-2191 ESQAPTKP
+2191 SKP
-2199 NKHRERRNVSREP
+2199 
-2212 EGESKPKGGKER
+2212 SKPKGKSKPKPKEGEKPKGEKGKNL
-2224 KPQSEAPAG
+2224 KDTASG
-2233 AKEKLS
+2233 ARQEKLN
-2239 RIKAIEAR
+2239 KMKEIEAR
-2247 LKAAKSKGKE
+2247 LKAAKGKGKK

-2267 DVLTDEQND
+2267 EALTDEQND

-2284 GADLSYELLKDGA
+2284 GADLSYELLKDGT
-2297 VKSKEDF
+2297 VKSKEEF
-2304 KNFMRENL
+2304 KKFLNENL
-2312 GEGLKDAT
+2312 ADGLKDAT

-2333 LWNWKYKNPETKE
+2333 LWNWRYKDPETKE
-2346 TKRISDWAKD
+2346 TKLISDWAKD
-2356 FGVTDNEPIN
+2356 FGVTENEPKN
-2366 NENNE
+2366 NENNGK
-2371 EEGNKVGTGNV
+2371 EEGNKVDTGNV
-2382 VVEKPKGSIPKPG
+2382 VVEKPKGSVSEPG
-2395 GAGNGGGAV
+2395 GAGNGGGTV
-2404 EPTNGHGSAG
+2404 ESANGRGSAG
-2414 NDSGTSRNGNG
+2414 TDSGTSRNGNG
-2425 GHYRP
+2425 GHNRP
-2430 SARHTANERG
+2430 SARHTPNERG
-2440 GENNGTLQGGTKS
+2440 GENNGTLQGGAKF
-2453 GENGAELPHGGGGS
+2453 GQRGAELPHDGGGS
-2467 KGANSSG
+2467 KGANSTG
-2474 KTGDVLPGV
+2474 KAGDVLPDV
-2483 GRNALASIEKE
+2483 GRNALASIEQE
-2494 KVPYQSPSDPWNKHA
+2494 KVPYQSPSDPENKHA

-2547 SSNEEMF
+2547 SSDEEMF
-2554 GGLSSEQV
+2554 EGLSSEQV

-2629 YMPFTINNDAEA
+2629 YMPFTINNDTEA

-2646 NGKVVVR
+2646 TGKVAVR
-2653 HPNAQTL
+2653 HPNGQTL
-2660 NALFKS
+2660 NALFQS
-2666 GTYELPK
+2666 GSYELPTDK
-2673 DRNGK
+2673 NGK

-2686 YTQGS
+2686 YSQGS
-2691 VTDKDKLEWI
+2691 VTNKEKLEWI

-2706 DAIIVMDESHN
+2706 DAVVIMDESHN

-2722 TRGKF
+2722 TRGQF
-2727 FSELIDNAAG
+2727 FSEIIDNAAG

-2750 NMMIYAQRSSLA
+2750 NMAIYAQRSSLA
-2762 DVNMSR
+2762 DVNMPR
-2768 RALIEAI
+2768 KALIEAI
-2775 KQYGV
+2775 QQYGV

-2820 SMDKTRHTSDKT
+2820 SLEKARRTSDKT
-2832 MELVNNIIDFQR
+2832 MEIVNNIINFQR
-2844 TYVNPIVAAYEKE
+2844 AFVAPIVAEHEKE
-2857 LAQQNA
+2857 VAQQNKM
-2863 TAAKMGAPM
+2863 AAKMGAPT
-2872 IHYANTSYA
+2872 IHYDSTPYS

-2889 LTVYGLKA
+2889 LMVYGLKA

-2903 AIEQIKAGKKPVI
+2903 AIEQIKEGKKPVI

-2921 MGSYVNDIEGS
+2921 MGSYVNEIEGS
-2932 VASADFGRIFDKGI
+2932 VPDAGFGRIFEKGI
-2946 KFALRYTMFQTAK
+2946 KFSLRYAMSQSVMNEST
-2959 GADGQY
+2959 GQY
-2965 RKVKGSEQVFDAYDE
+2965 KKDKSTEQVFDAYEE
-2980 LPDAGRRALDLIRKQ
+2980 LPDAGRRALDMIRQQ
-2995 IETYLGDTNIE
+2995 IEAYLGDTYIE

-3011 PIDMVKRM
+3011 PIDMVKNM

-3036 LVKNEDGSYSAAS
+3036 LVKNEDGSYSATS
-3049 LSIKKKEAANRFNG
+3049 LSIKKKDAASRFNG
-3063 GSAEAPLPENEQYDA
+3063 GSAEATLPQNEQYDA
-3078 LILNTAGATGISL
+3078 LVLNVAGATGISL
-3091 HASAKFGNTKQRTM
+3091 HASAKFGNTKPRTM

-3134 YYYLTSPV
+3134 YYYLTSPI

-3178 MDNKYGNEVAKEF
+3178 MDNKYGNEAAKEL
-3191 LLDHLSDINNQLE
+3191 LLDHLNDINNQLE
-3204 TGQCLTFDNK
+3204 NGQCLTFNNK
-3214 TRSWVAPDNLL
+3214 TREWEAPDNLL

-3267 STTLNLEAVTDTSEI
+3267 STTMNLEAVTDVSET
-3282 FIKGKDEKSPNVFA
+3282 FIKGKDESSPNIFA
-3296 HNTKIERV
+3296 HDTKIERV
-3304 EVNVLKKP
+3304 EANVLKKP
-3312 LRSSDMQDRIKK
+3312 LRSSDMQSRMKK
-3324 YGAYDEN
+3324 YGVYDEN
-3331 GKLDPT
+3331 GKLDVTHP
-3337 YSDGIDQSLEEY
+3337 DKIDQSLAEY
-3349 RRARIG
+3349 KRAKLA
-3355 ERQKKLD
+3355 ERQQKLD
-3362 AALDALVEKQKEIYP
+3362 AALDTLIEKQKKIYP

-3390 MQRVPAVKEMKQ
+3390 IQQLPAVKEMKQ
-3402 KNENTINQLRTDLGK
+3402 KNENTINQFRTDLGK
-3417 QASAVS
+3417 QAAVVS
-3423 KAAIYLKPGMPC
+3423 KAGTYLKPGMPC
-3435 FVPLTDAIDE
+3435 FVPLTDALDN
-3445 GAAMSYGRFLGFEKS
+3445 GAAMSYGRFLGFEKG

-3482 ISCVNSEQVIRNI
+3482 IPCVNSEKVIAKI
-3495 IENSRDMELREIT
+3495 IENSRDMELRNIT
-3508 KNKDTGDQYS
+3508 KNEATNDYYS
-3518 WYEPEYQKTVD
+3518 WYEPEYQKAVD
-3529 TWWDSKIPKNTNRQH
+3529 AWWDAKIPKNTNRQH

-3578 VTLERGMLLA
+3578 ITLERGMLLA

-3595 FKVRTAV
+3595 FKVRTQV
-3602 TKNDVWNRYDEIE
+3602 TKEDVWNSHNEIK
-3615 DKASNITA
+3615 DDVSKISV
-3623 SRQGDTL
+3623 SRQGNTL
-3630 VVTFKKQKGEKLVN
+3630 VVTFKKQGSQKLAD
-3644 HPVLQDTEL
+3644 HPVFQDAEL
-3653 AAIALKAGDGTA
+3653 VGIALKAADGTA
-3665 YSKGRNTISM
+3665 YSKGKTSVSM

-3702 MPDSKDKPDRIVR
+3702 MPDSKDKPDCIVR
-3715 TDKPAKEVIE
+3715 TGKPAEEVIKD
-3725 ELKAKYGRSKWEV
+3725 LKGKYGNSLWRVED
-3738 AENINRML
+3738 EINRML

-3756 ELKSKIA
+3756 ELKAKIT

-3774 EEYAQGSIS
+3774 ERYANKPTSR
-3783 KLGWEVLIYD
+3783 LGWKALIF
-3793 ERIRQLSDQMEN
+3793 EQRMEQASRQMAN
-3805 AESDAALR
+3805 AETDEQMR
-3813 DYKQARER
+3813 DIKEDRQRC
-3821 IYNIRAAVIEEIESR
+3821 YNIREAILEEIESR
-3836 GEGKGTPLHLEQGQ
+3836 GEAKGTSLHLEQGQ
-3850 WTAKKAKDLFDKL
+3850 WTAKDAKGLFDKL
-3863 NTDEESK
+3863 NTDEENQ
-3870 RIMDKVFEKIKDLE
+3870 RIMDKVFEKVKDLGM
-3884 IQVVLNEKIESS
+3884 QVVLDEKIDASI
-3896 VGGRAAGNV
+3896 GGRAAGNV

-3964 ILNAIKDQDIFK
+3964 ILDAVKDQEVFK
-3976 HDGARQYGLAN
+3976 HDGVKQYGLTN

-4002 ADLKKAGLWTRMLDG
+4002 ADLKKAGLWARMLDG
-4017 ILRFFGIERSGA
+4017 ILRFFGFERSGA
-4029 KKTNAY
+4029 KKANAY
-4035 DSVMTRLEDLI
+4035 DSVMTRLEGLI
-4046 EGFNEDTW
+4046 EGFDEGAW
-4054 RKTYAGTMYGGYSEQ
+4054 RKTYAGTVYGGYSEKRTDVQ
-4069 KHTPSSVRFRTSEE
+4069 PS
-4083 LNNEYGDRWA
+4083 GD
-4093 NEQTNED
+4093 
-4100 GRHTTQVK
+4100 
-4108 NTINSYKK
+4108 
-4116 FGDWVKKDSSG
+4116 
-4127 KHVDVLDASSGLGL
+4127 
-4141 GTQWM
+4141 
-4146 RENGMTVDDVEPFPS
+4146 
-4161 RDREKPTFESYDAID
+4161 
-4176 KKYDYIISNAVLNVI
+4176 
-4191 PDDWR
+4191 
-4196 ANVLHDMA
+4196 
-4204 SKLKDGGKLVI
+4204 
-4215 NVRGAQSIKAQGTEG
+4215 
-4230 KTRITLDDPSE
+4230 
-4241 ILVLR
+4241 
-4246 PDGSIKA
+4246 
-4253 YQKGFTKEELKKWC
+4253 
-4267 EKELGNGYSVEIA
+4267 
-4280 NNKNAGGSYDTAV
+4280 
-4293 VVTKNNGNVR
+4293 VR
-4303 YRKIFLKEGETE
+4303 YRKVYVFMKEGKTKEGKQIWGGLKALKFGE
-4315 ESKRAWKAWKVG
+4315 ELNTDIK
-4327 KGLSTEVRIE
+4327 IE

-4352 ERGEKVKG
+4352 ERGENVKG

-4365 TGKVHLYYP
+4365 TGEVHLYLP

-4381 AQKTVVHEVIGHK
+4381 AQKTVAHEVIGHK

-4399 LGEEGYKDMMRR
+4399 LGEDGYKDMMRR
-4411 IYTHMSDAEVSEV
+4411 MYTHMSDADVSEV

-4471 QKAGYRI
+4471 QKVGYRI
-4478 TPNVNDVKY
+4478 TPSVNDVKY

-4497 GGGAYT
+4497 GGDAYT

-4508 SLLWKLDN
+4508 SLLWELNN
-4516 TKPSL
+4516 TKTSL
-4521 EEMISEDY
+4521 EDMISEDY
-4529 KPGET
+4529 EANET
-4534 HDSEKEEAIR
+4534 HSSEKEEAIR

-4593 QHLGEGIKGGLDASI
+4593 QHLGKGITGGIDASI

-4622 EKQHQLQNG
+4622 EKQSHFQNA
-4631 EIKKMDDEIRNC
+4631 EMKKMNEEIRKC
-4643 TLKLG
+4643 TLALG
-4648 GGRRAYE
+4648 GGKQAYE

-4666 LERNRVLYVRD
+4666 LERNRVLFVRD
-4677 VAGRVDQQ
+4677 VAGKVDRQ
-4685 VQKINKEIVKANPK
+4685 VEKINKKIAKADPN
-4699 MGKLTIKGVEEYRD
+4699 MSRLAVKGVEEYRD
-4713 VFHAEKSQLDADL
+4713 TFHTMKSQLDAQL

-4731 NMHQYCDKMDKF
+4731 DMRQYCDKMDGF
-4743 IADHRFNYDGIA
+4743 ITNYRFNYDGVA
-4755 EHAPYIDELNKW
+4755 EHDQYIDKLNEW
-4767 YEENVAQ
+4767 YDKNVAQ

-4788 IEQFQVNGGTPNDAL
+4788 IEQFQVNGGSPNDAL

-4808 QIENTLGKESVDKLW
+4808 QTENTIGKESADKLW
-4823 DSVNGV
+4823 DAVNGV
-4829 TSVSLKNSYEYQN
+4829 TSLSLKNSYEYQN
-4842 IDKAAYN
+4842 IDKAAYE
-4849 RASSMFTFYLPM
+4849 RASNMFSFYLPM
-4861 RGWKA
+4861 RRWKA
-4866 DTMEDSYTY
+4866 DTMEDSYAY
-4875 MRAGL
+4875 MRAGF
-4880 GSKGGSELRHAKG
+4880 GNKGGSELKHAKG

-4904 ACSLANNSISRGED
+4904 ACSLAMNSIARGED
-4918 NRNKQRLYRLVYRW
+4918 NRNKQRLYRLAYRW
-4932 IKEHTTTDNEGNSRL
+4932 VKEHTTTDDEGNSRL

-4953 MISDVWYEKR
+4953 MISEVWYEKR
-4963 SDPATGDE
+4963 TDPVTGDE

-4981 PGDSPAEI
+4981 PDDSAAEI
-4989 RSKVENFQAT
+4989 QNKVEQFQTT
-4999 MEAAEALGNAKRTAQ
+4999 MEAAEKLGNAKRTAQ
-5014 HGVFDK
+5014 NGVYDK
-5020 HFDINA
+5020 HFDVNA
-5026 HKDEHIV
+5026 HKNEHIV

-5066 SKLMRGM
+5066 GKLMRGM
-5073 AAMFTSYNITFS
+5073 AAMFTSYNMTFS
-5085 ATNTSRD
+5085 ITNTSRD

-5103 ESREYWLKFTNNQ
+5103 ESPKYWLKFTNNQ
-5116 RALLGG
+5116 RMLLGG
-5122 MIKGILALNAP
+5122 MARGMVALNTP
-5133 KLRGAYFEMW
+5133 KLRGAYYEMW
-5143 NRYKNGVPPRNER
+5143 NRYKNGEAPQNER
-5156 ERYFKEF
+5156 EIYFKEF

-5172 VTTKTIK
+5172 VETKTIK
-5179 DFETAIRKNAT
+5179 DLENAIRKNAT
-5190 EKRPFGVGA
+5190 ESKVFGISA
-5199 KEIFKAVPDIIEA
+5199 KDIFKAVPDIIEA

-5226 LTSRQVG
+5226 LTSRQMG

-5246 STNFNRRG
+5246 STNFNRKG
-5254 AGSATFKDDIDAGKW
+5254 AGSAAYRGDNNATRA
-5269 EKFNGWLYDHSKSC
+5269 EKFQGWLHDHAKSC

-5311 TVAVPMI
+5311 TVAIPML
-5318 FSSAIV
+5318 FANAIV
-5324 PLVNAFLATS
+5324 PMVNAWFAS
-5334 VWGEDDGDVYS
+5334 VYGEDDDDVYS

-5359 AGKGKWVKVPLPI
+5359 KGKGQWVKIPLPI

-5388 NGNYESTKTP
+5388 NKNYESTKTP
-5398 AVDVLSQL
+5398 AIDVLSQL

-5442 TGKPLYKRSRWNTYE
+5442 TGKPLYKRSPWNTYE

-5464 KGEAEWEVEASKWLN
+5464 KGEADWEVEASKWLN

-5564 GKYKEQSAKYEH
+5564 AKYKEQSKEYEH
-5576 DLKSWGKSDNPMDKA
+5576 NLKAWGKSDDPLEKA
-5591 HFYRDMN
+5591 HFIRDTH
-5598 ERVPELKQMF
+5598 EQVPELRQLF
-5608 EIKKAEAKLKVQLN
+5608 EINKAEVKLKAQLN
-5622 IANNEEMPD
+5622 IANNENMSD

-5645 QDVVKKIEAGL
+5645 QDVVNKIESGL